1 MDARSSFSSLEAV
14 LVMLVKVIKS
24 YFERVSTIVDKQK
37 LKYPQRLIAKENIT
51 VSMELKIQKTNCLV
65 LDSV

>member
-14 LVMLVKVIKS
+14 LVMLVQVIKS
-24 YFERVSTIVDKQK
+24 YFERVSMIVDKQT

>member
-14 LVMLVKVIKS
+14 LVMLVQVIKS

-51 VSMELKIQKTNCLV
+51 MSMELKIQKTNCLV
-65 LDSV
+65 LDSI

>member
-1 MDARSSFSSLEAV
+1 M
-14 LVMLVKVIKS
+14 
-24 YFERVSTIVDKQK
+24 IVDKQT

>member
-14 LVMLVKVIKS
+14 LVMLVQVIKS
-24 YFERVSTIVDKQK
+24 YFERASMIVEKQT